1 MFFLIISIIL
11 TIVVFV
17 VLGLKVSVTEDEY
30 GDTKAKIVWKPSG
43 RQCLALLCLLICA
56 FGFFTK
62 VPANNVGIVYS
73 PFGGTKEATLSEGY
87 AKKSPLDKVYNIS
100 TEVQT
105 VTIEDLTTQTKDA
118 QYLNTDLD
126 VKYQVSK
133 DTAFLIFKQYRT
145 LDKMSDSLIIP
156 TTQRVLELVTTKYNI
171 IDILGEERPAVYS
184 KLENALKEELA
195 KYGVEFY
202 SVSISDMDAGAAL
215 EKAIADEAVAKKAVE
230 TAEQNL
236 KKTETEAKAAAVK
249 AKAEQEAAKIKAET
263 KLIEAKAEKEANELL
278 NKSLSDKVLNKEW
291 IDKWDGKMP
300 TYYAGSG
307 EGAGVMFNVGK

>member
-1 MFFLIISIIL
+1 MLFLVISIIL
-11 TIVVFV
+11 T
-17 VLGLKVSVTEDEY
+17 VLSFLYIGIEIIPIKDQY
-30 GDTKAKIVWKPSG
+30 GDVVDKKFVWKLKPK
-43 RQCLALLCLLICA
+43 QCLSLLCLVICA
-56 FGFFTK
+56 FGFITK
-62 VPANNVGIVYS
+62 VPENNVGIVYS

-118 QYLNTDLD
+118 QYLSTDLD

-133 DTAFLIFKQYRT
+133 DTAFLIFKQYKT
-145 LDKMSDSLIIP
+145 LNKMSDTLIVP
-156 TTQRVLELVTTKYNI
+156 TTQRVLELVTTKYNV
-171 IDILGEERPAVYS
+171 IDILGEKRPDVYAE
-184 KLENALKEELA
+184 LGDALKEEFA

-236 KKTETEAKAAAVK
+236 LKTETEAKAQAVK
-249 AKAEQEAAKIKAET
+249 AKAEQDAAKIKAET
-263 KLIEAKAEKEANELL
+263 KLINARAEKEANELL
-278 NKSLSDKVLNKEW
+278 NKSLSDKVLSKEW

-300 TYYAGSG
+300 TYYGGSG
-307 EGAGVMFNVGK
+307 EGIMFNVGN